1 LRRYPRGSET
11 VAKTDNRFFFGGIP
25 LEAIADAAFLESRE
39 KREEAGKQTKH
50 GGGGMK
56 KIVAWC
62 SFILVLA
69 VGSWSWAQGTV
80 KIGVVGPRTGP
91 AAATGK
97 AFEEGIALALDHINA
112 AGGVMGKKLEIVFE
126 DTGGVPEKAA
136 AAFER
141 LATKEN
147 VPIVVGESHSSSA
160 LAEIE
165 LANRYKLPFII
176 CEAWHD
182 DITAK
187 GYKWVFRAGPANS
200 GVVDFYIAP
209 FVKDNGFKKVAIV
222 RENSDWGAGI
232 AARTEYDLKNMNIP
246 FTTLKIEGSSKDFYT
261 ELTKLKG
268 EKPDIILAYIYG
280 TGLHFFIAQAGEI
293 GFTPGTL
300 ILDGAGPPSL
310 WESFWKNV
318 GNAGEG
324 ELFMSSMHEK
334 VHLTATSRKFWDAYN
349 KKFGKNPTD
358 YKSRSIYNVILI
370 AADAINRAKA
380 TNPDAIVEALE
391 KSNLEVTTGVV
402 KFGMKQGS
410 YEYHQWMPPM
420 LVVQWQ
426 NRQQAVVYPSKAA
439 TAPLKK

>member
-1 LRRYPRGSET
+1 M
-11 VAKTDNRFFFGGIP
+11 P
-25 LEAIADAAFLESRE
+25 L
-39 KREEAGKQTKH
+39 
-50 GGGGMK
+50 
-56 KIVAWC
+56 IV
-62 SFILVLA
+62 VLA
-69 VGSWSWAQGTV
+69 ILAAGSWCWAQDSI

-97 AFEEGIALALDHINA
+97 AFEEGIAIALDHINA
-112 AGGVMGKKLEIVFE
+112 KGGVLGKKLEVVFE

-136 AAFER
+136 SGLER
-141 LATKEN
+141 LATKEK

-165 LANRYKLPFII
+165 VANRYKVPLII

-232 AARTEYDLKNMNIP
+232 AERTELNLKKMNIP
-246 FTTLKIEGSSKDFYT
+246 FTTLKVERESKDFYT
-261 ELTKLKG
+261 ELTKIKG
-268 EKPDIILAYIYG
+268 ANPDIILAYIYG
-280 TGLHFFIAQAGEI
+280 TGLHFFISQANEVGLS
-293 GFTPGTL
+293 PKAL

-310 WESFWKNV
+310 WDSFWKNV
-318 GNAGEG
+318 GKAGDL

-334 VHLTATSRKFWDAYN
+334 VHLTPTSRKFWDDY
-349 KKFGKNPTD
+349 KKKYGKDPTD
-358 YKSRSIYNVILI
+358 YKVRSIYNVILV
-370 AADAINRAKA
+370 AADAINRAKSTDSEA
-380 TNPDAIVEALE
+380 LVAALE
-391 KSNLEVTTGVV
+391 KSNLEVTTGIV
-402 KFGMKQGS
+402 KFGLKPGT

-426 NRQQAVVYPSKAA
+426 DQKQAVVYPKEAA
-439 TAPLKK
+439 TGALKKAK

>member
-1 LRRYPRGSET
+1 MRRFLSAL
-11 VAKTDNRFFFGGIP
+11 VV
-25 LEAIADAAFLESRE
+25 LAFLA
-39 KREEAGKQTKH
+39 AGSA
-50 GGGGMK
+50 G
-56 KIVAWC
+56 
-62 SFILVLA
+62 
-69 VGSWSWAQGTV
+69 WAQGTV

-112 AGGVMGKKLEIVFE
+112 GGGVLGKKLEIVLE

-141 LATKEN
+141 LATKEK

-209 FVKDNGFKKVAIV
+209 FVRDNGFKKVAIV

-232 AARTEYDLKNMNIP
+232 AARTEYDLKKMNIP

-261 ELTKLKG
+261 ELTKLKA

-280 TGLHFFIAQAGEI
+280 TGLHFFISQANEI
-293 GFTPGTL
+293 GLSPGAL

-310 WESFWKNV
+310 WDSFWKNV
-318 GNAGEG
+318 GNAGES

-334 VHLTATSRKFWDAYN
+334 VHLTATSKKFWDAYN

-370 AADAINRAKA
+370 AADAINRAKSTDPEA
-380 TNPDAIVEALE
+380 VVAALE
-391 KSNLEVTTGVV
+391 KSKLEVTTGVV
-402 KFGMKQGS
+402 NFGLKTGS

-426 NRQQAVVYPSKAA
+426 NRQQVVVYPQKAA
-439 TAPLKK
+439 TGAIKKGK